1 MEQALVVE
9 QIIYLKT
16 NFKSKEFYDNGLWK
30 LTINI
35 EKRGKSK
42 LENPQTNNLE
52 LYVNFLSACINH
64 FQEICEL
71 NNTTNRNT
79 SKIHSTIIK
88 NYLQNIEKL
97 LHIMI

>member
-1 MEQALVVE
+1 MGD

-52 LYVNFLSACINH
+52 LYVDFLSACINH
-64 FQEICEL
+64 IQEKCDIK
-71 NNTTNRNT
+71 NTTKRNT
-79 SKIHSTIIK
+79 RKKHSTIIK